1 MKKIKTQN
9 LTDLALKIWV
19 ESIDANH
26 HEQNARRTVN
36 RVLKNY
42 NNTDYE
48 VLEKIKKHKYPK
60 RLY

>member
-1 MKKIKTQN
+1 MKKQN
-9 LTDLALKIWV
+9 LTTIALKAWV
-19 ESIDANH
+19 ESIDKNH

-36 RVLKNY
+36 KILKNY